1 MERDERIKLY
11 LRAIRNWGEEAQTDM
26 VNEECGELIT
36 AMAQFKR
43 GRTSHHDVM
52 TELADV
58 SIMVE
63 QLATIMGYSDFEQ
76 EKERKLERLRDR
88 LDKYEAKMAA
98 KKELENIDP
107 EENLDKI
114 FEQNNTFYYGSV
126 ENKITNNN

>member
-1 MERDERIKLY
+1 MEKEERIKLY

-36 AMAQFKR
+36 AIAQFKR

-63 QLATIMGYSDFEQ
+63 QLATIMSYSDFEQ
-76 EKERKLERLRDR
+76 EKDRKLERLRER
-88 LDKYEAKMAA
+88 LDKYEAKLVASQ
-98 KKELENIDP
+98 KEIMSQTKGENG
-107 EENLDKI
+107 
-114 FEQNNTFYYGSV
+114 NNT
-126 ENKITNNN
+126 

>member
-11 LRAIRNWGEEAQTDM
+11 LRAIRDWGEEAQTDM

-63 QLATIMGYSDFEQ
+63 QLATIMSYSDFEQ

-98 KKELENIDP
+98 QKEIMTQVKAEKSDA
-107 EENLDKI
+107 EH
-114 FEQNNTFYYGSV
+114 
-126 ENKITNNN
+126 